1 MKTSSGARTRFVS
14 PDGMDLPPSVSLI
27 VASLDL
33 RMVRLIRDAI
43 ATDGIGPG
51 DAGVEPAAPRS
62 PDPEAAA
69 TYHPAPHFEPRPT
82 HRPEPRVETPAV
94 VRFEAVDETQ
104 CKDVPPAFGPPLA
117 PWQAVLREKVWNR
130 PVAAPVPSATGGSLD
145 RVG

>member
-1 MKTSSGARTRFVS
+1 MPARGSFP

-43 ATDGIGPG
+43 ATDEIGPRR
-51 DAGVEPAAPRS
+51 AGVEPGRPQHRE
-62 PDPEAAA
+62 PEPAA

-82 HRPEPRVETPAV
+82 HRPEPRFEPAAV
-94 VRFEAVDETQ
+94 VVPEEVVEDRI
-104 CKDVPPAFGPPLA
+104 KDVPPAFGPPLA

-130 PVAAPVPSATGGSLD
+130 PVTAPAPSAAGGMLD
-145 RVG
+145 RVA